1 VATLRTEPVATVT
14 DADIDR
20 LVRRDYAPDQVV
32 EVLGLLEEY
41 SSHEAARVRAAVL
54 KLAAGSVDQLLTR
67 LQVALIDYRDVLAPA
82 EYPEYLRHSY
92 AEIQQLSEAD
102 LQKLY
107 DQDWQQYQSWFGSD
121 ID

>member
-1 VATLRTEPVATVT
+1 M
-14 DADIDR
+14 
-20 LVRRDYAPDQVV
+20 
-32 EVLGLLEEY
+32 LEEY

-102 LQKLY
+102 LQKIY